1 MVLKKE
7 QPTTSADS
15 QAVKKTPFMFVH
27 DRVLMS
33 LSLYTPQQQCKG
45 STAMFP

>member
-1 MVLKKE
+1 MVLKME

-15 QAVKKTPFMFVH
+15 HTVKTPFMFVH
-27 DRVLMS
+27 DRVLIS
-33 LSLYTPQQQCKG
+33 LSLYTPQQRCKG